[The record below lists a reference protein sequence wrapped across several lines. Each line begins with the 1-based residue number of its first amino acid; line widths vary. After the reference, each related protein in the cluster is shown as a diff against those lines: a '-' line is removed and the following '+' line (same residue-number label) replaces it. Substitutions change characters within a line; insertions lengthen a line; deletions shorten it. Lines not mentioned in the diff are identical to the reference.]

1 MHWKSSYGMRCATL
15 LVAVVGFLLHA
26 SPALAL
32 DEDKP
37 FAVSAPKRVQPIHPG
52 EAGEL
57 SVGYQVFKDHF
68 IYRDMSSITVVDA
81 GGLEIGPA
89 NFPVGTRK
97 FDTISSRDREI
108 FSSDFTVVVPVA
120 VPPSAK
126 PGKRTVRL
134 LVKWQG
140 CNLPKNYCLFPAKEE
155 IEVAI
160 KVLGART
167 APRAGPPEDS
177 AAAGAP
183 PRPGKAPQVS
193 FKELAASAVFQ
204 EIDPEGKK
212 HPVLARMFADSE
224 SVQAGSS
231 FRLAVHLQQK
241 EGWHTYWKSP
251 GDIGLP
257 TRIEWSLPETW
268 QAAPFEFPIPVRFDQ
283 DGIISYGYEDQVVF
297 FSEVSVPADVQPG
310 NVQVEARVNWLVCEI
325 SCIPGEAKLRL
336 PLKVVAAGSQVAAP
350 SPYLPLID
358 HFAKQH
364 PVHPT
369 SIADFAVE
377 ASLSVSGVKQEQ
389 PFQVAIRVTP
399 TSDSKVAVPASAGT
413 WPGFAPI
420 IKLTG
425 MLMESSISAQEDGS
439 FLITMEAETFEAE
452 GDLPTGER
460 IGGLLQVRVGDEW
473 LRTEVSLPVPWLTA
487 DQEVL
492 QSSSTL
498 FAPVGDAPQAAA
510 VTPPSGAADAPAMV
524 PTTAGQFLW
533 MLLLAFVGGM
543 LLNIMPCVLP
553 VLTMKLYS
561 LVEQKDVSAAQRRV
575 AGLAYSAGIVCSFLV
590 LAAAVVVLRLSFGQD
605 VLWGFQFQ
613 YPAYVAALA
622 AIVWLFGLSLFGVFE
637 VPALGA
643 NQAADASA
651 GEGTTGYFLTGVF
664 ATLLATPCSAPFLGT
679 GMGFAFSLPTAG
691 ILLFFAA
698 AGLGLAFPF
707 LIIAVVPALFR
718 FLPRPGAWMDT
729 FKQLMG
735 FTLVATTL
743 WLVDVLIGQVGAD
756 GGVGFL
762 ATLLFVAMGAWIFGR
777 WGGPTQSGARQLGA
791 FAMAVAVSALGA
803 LWFLDLEPAPDL
815 QPEGQA
821 LVTELDFSE
830 EMPWQAFSEER
841 LEQLDGTLVFVD
853 FTADWCLTCKVN
865 EKTILA
871 TAAVREGMAE
881 LGVVPLKADW
891 TRRDEVITRWLRRYG
906 KAGVPFY
913 LVIPADR
920 SLPNIALPEV
930 ITTGTVLDAL
940 RRAAG

>member
-1 MHWKSSYGMRCATL
+1 MHLKPSPRLRCATL
-15 LVAVVGFLLHA
+15 LVAVVGCLLHA
-26 SPALAL
+26 SPGFAL

-37 FAVSAPKRVQPIHPG
+37 FAVSAPNKVQSIHQG

-57 SVGYQVFKDHF
+57 RVGYQVFKDHF
-68 IYRDMSSITVVDA
+68 IYRDMSSVTVVDA
-81 GGLEIGPA
+81 GGLELGPA
-89 NFPVGTRK
+89 SFPAGTRK
-97 FDTISSRDREI
+97 FDKISSQDREI
-108 FSSDFTVVVPVA
+108 FSSDFTVVVPVR

-126 PGKRTVRL
+126 PGKKKVRL

-140 CNLPKNYCLFPAKEE
+140 CNLPRNYCLFPAKEE
-155 IEVAI
+155 IQVAV

-167 APRAGPPEDS
+167 APRAGPPEGNSKAD
-177 AAAGAP
+177 AP
-183 PRPGKAPQVS
+183 PRPGAAPQVS
-193 FKELAASAVFQ
+193 FKTLPASAAFQ
-204 EIDPEGKK
+204 EIDPEDKK

-224 SVQAGSS
+224 AVQAGNS
-231 FRLAVHLQQK
+231 FRLAVHLQQQ

-257 TRIEWSLPETW
+257 TRIEWSLPEAW
-268 QAAPFEFPIPVRFDQ
+268 QAAPFEFPVPVRFDQ
-283 DGIISYGYEDQVVF
+283 EGIISYGYEDQVLF
-297 FSEVSVPADVQPG
+297 FSEVSVPADAQPG
-310 NVQVEARVNWLVCEI
+310 SVQVEAKVNWLVCEV
-325 SCIPGEAKLRL
+325 SCIPGEAKLSL
-336 PLKVVAAGSQVAAP
+336 PLKVVAAGSEAAAA
-350 SPYLPLID
+350 SPYVPLID
-358 HFAKQH
+358 YFAAQH

-369 SIADFAVE
+369 SIAQFAVE

-389 PFQVAIRVTP
+389 PFKVAIRLTP
-399 TSDSKVAVPASAGT
+399 TGETKLEAPASAGT

-420 IKLTG
+420 INLTG
-425 MLMESSISAQEDGS
+425 MLMESSVSAQKDGS
-439 FLITMEAETFEAE
+439 FLITMDAETFEME
-452 GDLPTGER
+452 GDLPVGER
-460 IGGLLQVRVGDEW
+460 IGGLLQVRAGEEW
-473 LRTEVSLPVPWLTA
+473 LRTEVTVPVPWLTA
-487 DQEVL
+487 DQEVV
-492 QSSSTL
+492 QSKSTL
-498 FAPVGDAPQAAA
+498 FAAASEGTPRAA
-510 VTPPSGAADAPAMV
+510 VDVPTIA

-561 LVEQKDVSAAQRRV
+561 LIEQKDISAPQRRV
-575 AGLAYSAGIVCSFLV
+575 AGFAYSAGIVCSFLA
-590 LAAAVVVLRLSFGQD
+590 LATAVVVLRLSFGQD

-643 NQAADASA
+643 NQAAQAST

-691 ILLFFAA
+691 VLLFFAA

-707 LIIAVVPALFR
+707 LIVAVVPALFR

-735 FTLVATTL
+735 FTLVATTI
-743 WLVDVLIGQVGAD
+743 WLVDVLIAQVGAD

-762 ATLLFVAMGAWIFGR
+762 ACLLFVAVGAWIFGR

-791 FAMAVAVSALGA
+791 FAAALAVSALGA
-803 LWFLDLEPAPDL
+803 LWFLDLEMAEPA
-815 QPEGQA
+815 QPTDQA
-821 LVTELDFSE
+821 LATDLDFSE
-830 EMPWQAFSEER
+830 EVPWQAFSEER
-841 LEQLDGTLVFVD
+841 LEQLAGTVVFVD

-865 EKTILA
+865 EKSILA
-871 TAAVREGMAE
+871 TAAVREGMDE

-913 LVIPADR
+913 LVLPADR

-930 ITTGTVLDAL
+930 ITTDTVLEAL